1 MTSPRPALALSALLA
16 VAGVTH
22 FAYPKP
28 YDRIVPTALP
38 GSARTWTYVS
48 GVAELAVAAAVAAP
62 RTRRLGGLAAAALF
76 AAVFPANVKMA
87 VDARDQ
93 SKGEQLATVARLPLQ
108 VPLVIWALRVSR
120 SAA

>member
-1 MTSPRPALALSALLA
+1 MTSARPALVLSALLA

-22 FAYPKP
+22 FALPKP
-28 YDRIVPTALP
+28 YDRMVPTTLP
-38 GSARTWTYVS
+38 GSARTWTYLS
-48 GVAELAVAAAVAAP
+48 GVAELAVAAAVVTP

-76 AAVFPANVKMA
+76 TVVFPANVKMA
-87 VDARDQ
+87 VDARNR
-93 SKGEQLATVARLPLQ
+93 SRTERLATVARLPFQ